1 MTVAVLGLERGT
13 RRRDLALA
21 TAYLVGGL
29 VLHSLTI
36 YRQFTLVPWPA
47 PPPELYLATLGAT
60 VVAIGLRR
68 VATVASVLLGT
79 AAVLVDLALGGSLA
93 TMLAYT
99 QVLFD
104 GCVYGSARMW
114 RWLLRISIVA
124 TGLAGL
130 GGIALTGS
138 WRGAQLAILVV
149 LLGVLPVIS
158 GVGLRQ
164 YRDQAEAER
173 ARAEQTARLVELDRR
188 QAVIAERNRM
198 ARELHDV
205 IANHLSAV
213 AIHATAALSVRNLDR
228 NQVDHALQV
237 IRENSVQGLA
247 EMRQMI
253 GLLRDPGAAAAE
265 PVPSAT
271 AMATAAPAGSAHTE
285 PPGAGSLPVDR
296 AGLDEPEA
304 IRVGLAEVE
313 RLVEQARRAGLA
325 VRLTTTGTAR
335 SLPVSVDLAA
345 YRIVQESLTNA
356 LKHGAGSATVTVG
369 YHPGRI
375 SVTVENPLPEP
386 VDGSPQ
392 RTTRQ
397 PSTGAPAER
406 VLVGTRTT
414 AGPDRATSGPVPGA
428 GAGLIGMRERAT
440 LLNGRFVAGPD
451 RQHWRVHAELP
462 TERSAG

>member
-21 TAYLVGGL
+21 AAYLVGGL
-29 VLHSLTI
+29 VLYSLTI
-36 YRQFTLVPWPA
+36 YWQFTLVPWPEK
-47 PPPELYLATLGAT
+47 PPELFLATLGAT

-68 VATVASVLLGT
+68 VATMASVLLGT
-79 AAVLVDLALGGSLA
+79 VAALADLTLGGSLA

-104 GCVYGSARMW
+104 GCVYGSERMW
-114 RWLLRISIVA
+114 RWLLRTTIAA
-124 TGLAGL
+124 TGIAALAG
-130 GGIALTGS
+130 IAATRS
-138 WRGAQLAILVV
+138 WQGAQFAVLVA
-149 LLGVLPVIS
+149 LLGVLPVVSGIS
-158 GVGLRQ
+158 VRQ

-188 QAVIAERNRM
+188 QAVVAERNRM

-205 IANHLSAV
+205 VANHLSAV
-213 AIHATAALSVRNLDR
+213 AIHATAALSVRDLDR
-228 NQVDHALQV
+228 SQVDHALQV

-253 GLLRDPGAAAAE
+253 GLLRDPGTATTE
-265 PVPSAT
+265 PVPPTVA
-271 AMATAAPAGSAHTE
+271 AAPAVRR
-285 PPGAGSLPVDR
+285 LPVDWAR
-296 AGLDEPEA
+296 FDETEA
-304 IRVGLAEVE
+304 VRVGLAEVE
-313 RLVEQARRAGLA
+313 RLAGQARRAGLE

-356 LKHGAGSATVTVG
+356 LKHGAGSATVTIG

-375 SVTVENPLPEP
+375 SLTVENPLPEP
-386 VDGSPQ
+386 AGGPTQ
-392 RTTRQ
+392 RTAR
-397 PSTGAPAER
+397 PLPTGVVPDKVMA
-406 VLVGTRTT
+406 VTGTT
-414 AGPDRATSGPVPGA
+414 ARTGGTAHGSVPGA

-440 LLNGRFVAGPD
+440 LLDGRFTAGPD
-451 RQHWRVHAELP
+451 RQYWRVHAELP